1 MEALDPMNRIFLT
14 GGTGFVGGRFID
26 LYHRKYDITAL
37 VRGGSIPGKE
47 VRIATGNLLDLDSL
61 LSGTKGCDAIVH
73 IGGAT
78 PNRAYAAGS
87 FDATTVGTRN
97 LIAAARAHGIRR
109 FIFVSSLCVL
119 FPKKGPYARSKIEAE
134 GAVIHS
140 GLEWTILRPDTIL
153 GPGAKD
159 LRRVLRHWK
168 SARHIPLLG
177 DGNYTS
183 QPIYV
188 DDVCA
193 ALSAAVE
200 TPASAG
206 RAISV
211 AGKDLVP
218 FNEFVQRFCRAIG
231 NNRCRFVH
239 IPKTVVHPL
248 AWMAS
253 AIHPQWGLNA
263 ERVNIITASHAV
275 DLSQMRALLRVEPRS
290 FEEAV
295 SLTLDK

>member
-1 MEALDPMNRIFLT
+1 MNRILVT
-14 GGTGFVGGRFID
+14 GGTGFVGRRFID
-26 LYHRKYDITAL
+26 LYHRKFDITAL
-37 VRGGSIPGKE
+37 VRGRSILGKE
-47 VRIATGNLLDLDSL
+47 VRIATGDLLDIDSL
-61 LSGTKGCDAIVH
+61 LLATKGCDAILH

-97 LIAAARAHGIRR
+97 LIAAALAHGIRR

-119 FPKKGPYARSKIEAE
+119 FPKKGPYALSKIEAE
-134 GAVIHS
+134 GAVAHS

-159 LRRVLRHWK
+159 LRRVLRYWK
-168 SARHIPLLG
+168 SARYIPLLG

-188 DDVCA
+188 DNVCA
-193 ALSAAVE
+193 ALSAALE

-211 AGKDLVP
+211 AGKDLVR
-218 FNEFVQRFCRAIG
+218 FNEFAQRFCRAIG
-231 NNRCRFVH
+231 NDRCRFVH
-239 IPKTVVHPL
+239 FPKTVVYPL

-253 AIHPQWGLNA
+253 RIHPPWGLNT

-275 DLSQMRALLRVEPRS
+275 DLSPMRDLLRINPMS

-295 SLTLDK
+295 SLAVPE